1 MIETVRV
8 SGKGKIQLAT
18 LKRRTGIPNW
28 NTLCRWALCSSLSV
42 DSEPPDE
49 DIPSDSS
56 VEMTWKTFSGG
67 DEELYLALIKFR
79 ALKAGVEDKKESIN
93 RYFRLHLHRGLSYL
107 VGNPK
112 LRSIEYLLRLSVSSQ
127 SK

>member
-8 SGKGKIQLAT
+8 SQKGKIQLGT

-28 NTLCRWALCSSLSV
+28 NTLCRWALCVSLSV
-42 DSEPPDE
+42 DSEPPHE
-49 DIPSDSS
+49 DIPTDSS

-67 DEELYLALIKFR
+67 DEDLYLALIKLR
-79 ALKAGVEDKKESIN
+79 ALRAGVEDTRESIN

-107 VGNPK
+107 IGNPK
-112 LRSIEYLLRLSVSSQ
+112 LRSVEDLLRLSVDS
-127 SK
+127 